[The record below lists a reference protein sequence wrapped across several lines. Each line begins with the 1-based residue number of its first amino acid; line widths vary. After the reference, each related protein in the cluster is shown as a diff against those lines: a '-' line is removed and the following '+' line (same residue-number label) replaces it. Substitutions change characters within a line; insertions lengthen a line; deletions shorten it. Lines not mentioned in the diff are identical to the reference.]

1 MSSLELLP
9 LIDPTHLEN
18 LNTPN
23 HFSLFISGSE
33 YQILIIRG
41 IAFIEEEL
49 SFETKNYLIDSE
61 KRILEYSKG
70 ELSYIGKN
78 LDKIDEVLEEILA
91 KNEKII
97 DEFIKEIDRLE
108 DSLYERKTSRIF
120 MDNWFD
126 LKKDLARIE
135 RYYTR
140 SIHVINT
147 FYKFNQKDETF
158 PHAGFQDFMSDL
170 GYSQHNVGNNMSKL
184 DALYTYYGS
193 IKNDKLNNNLYTLT
207 VLSAIFLPL
216 NLIVGFFGMN
226 TENLFFKDNP
236 HGTQNVFL
244 ILAGTF
250 ILAFLGIPV
259 VKLIDKY
266 FLKFLLGRSHI
277 YKKVT
282 SKIDKIEEILKI

>member
-1 MSSLELLP
+1 MTNELLKK
-9 LIDPTHLEN
+9 IDTTYLEN
-18 LNTPN
+18 LNAKN
-23 HFSLFISGSE
+23 HFSLFVGTDK

-41 IAFIEEEL
+41 ITIADEEL
-49 SFETKNYLIDSE
+49 AFETKNYVIDNE
-61 KRILEYSKG
+61 KNIYEYSDGTLKALG
-70 ELSYIGKN
+70 IGLKNVDEL
-78 LDKIDEVLEEILA
+78 LEAILVR
-91 KNEKII
+91 NESII
-97 DEFIKEIDRLE
+97 DLYTKEIDQLE

-135 RYYTR
+135 RYYAR
-140 SIHVINT
+140 SIHVINN
-147 FYKFNQKDETF
+147 FYKFFQKEESF
-158 PHAGFQDFMSDL
+158 PHAGFQDFMSDIS
-170 GYSQHNVGNNMSKL
+170 YSQHNVGNQTSKL

-236 HGTQNVFL
+236 HGTQNVAL
-244 ILAGTF
+244 ILGGTF
-250 ILAFLGIPV
+250 VLAFLGIPV
-259 VKLIDKY
+259 VKILDKY
-266 FLKFLLGRSHI
+266 ILRFLLGKSHI

-282 SKIDKIEEILKI
+282 GKIDKIEEILKM